1 MGKQLSLDIR
11 ERVVWLVEQEGLS
24 RREAARRVMISV
36 SSAIRIMDQKR
47 RTGSVALAAEMGRP
61 RHSKLDAVNDWL
73 RGKIAAQPDLTMPE
87 LSEDLLAAHGITAT
101 PAMLS
106 RHLIH
111 RLGLTHK
118 KRR

>member
-1 MGKQLSLDIR
+1 MMGRQLSLDIR
-11 ERVVWLVEQEGLS
+11 ERVVWLVEKDGLS

-47 RTGSVALAAEMGRP
+47 RTGCVAPARMGRP
-61 RHSKLDAVNDWL
+61 KRSKLDAVNDWL
-73 RGKIAAQPDLTMPE
+73 RAKVTAQPDLTMPE
-87 LSEDLLAAHGITAT
+87 LAADLALSHQMTAT

-111 RLGLTHK
+111 RLGLTYK